1 MGQTANELSV
11 MSVESVAYINR
22 EAALPTGCVLVIY
35 KQLLHKGSTPY
46 NADGD
51 LPNVFTGV
59 LFREDELDNPTAKR
73 IRREISWGQLTF
85 SAFGLAEDVK
95 RVEVKLNEQSLRRPT
110 MASSVTNYVTKN
122 HKFGTIKTGVNKR
135 GKDEGYTYLESE
147 YMAYRIGQRRTY
159 VTASYE
165 TSNGIDYDV
174 CLNAEGTVRLDPR
187 NMPDLEAIE
196 VLPEWVEAAKSVVD
210 KKHDAKRIAEL
221 KKQFSK

>member
-11 MSVESVAYINR
+11 MSVESVAFINR
-22 EAALPTGCVLVIY
+22 EAALPTGCVFVIF

-59 LFREDELDNPTAKR
+59 LFREDEIDNPKAKH
-73 IRREISWGQLTF
+73 IRRGISWGQLTF

-95 RVEVKLNEQSLRRPT
+95 RVEVKLNEQGLRRPT
-110 MASSVTNYVTKN
+110 MTSSVTNYTTKN

-159 VTASYE
+159 ATASYE

-196 VLPEWVEAAKSVVD
+196 VLPEWIEAAKNVVD
-210 KKHDAKRIAEL
+210 TKHNAKRITEL
-221 KKQFSK
+221 KKQFGK

>member
-1 MGQTANELSV
+1 
-11 MSVESVAYINR
+11 MSVESVAFINR
-22 EAALPTGCVLVIY
+22 EAALPTGCVFVIY

-59 LFREDELDNPTAKR
+59 LFREDELNKQQAKH
-73 IRREISWGQLTF
+73 IKREISWGQLTF
-85 SAFGLAEDVK
+85 TAFGLAEDVK
-95 RVEVKLNEQSLRRPT
+95 RVEVKLNDQGLRRPT
-110 MASSVTNYVTKN
+110 MTSSVTNYTTKN

-147 YMAYRIGQRRTY
+147 YMAYRVGQRRTY

-165 TSNGIDYDV
+165 TSNNIDYDV

-196 VLPEWVEAAKSVVD
+196 VLPEWVEIAKKVVD

-221 KKQFSK
+221 KKQFGK

>member
-11 MSVESVAYINR
+11 MSVESVAFINR
-22 EAALPTGCVLVIY
+22 EATLPTGCILVIF

-59 LFREDELDNPTAKR
+59 LFREDEIDNPTAKH

-95 RVEVKLNEQSLRRPT
+95 RVEVKLNEQGLRRPT
-110 MASSVTNYVTKN
+110 MTSSVTNYTTKN

-159 VTASYE
+159 ATASYE

-196 VLPEWVEAAKSVVD
+196 VLPEWVEAAKNVVD

-221 KKQFSK
+221 KKQFGK